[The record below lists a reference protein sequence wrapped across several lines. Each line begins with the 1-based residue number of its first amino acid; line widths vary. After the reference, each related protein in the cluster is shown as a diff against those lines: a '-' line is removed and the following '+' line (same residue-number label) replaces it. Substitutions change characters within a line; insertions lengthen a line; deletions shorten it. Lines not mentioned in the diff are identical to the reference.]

1 MRALGSQTSS
11 LLALCTEF
19 VVLRNFRSDL
29 ANSRDTRGVGGSV
42 SIDDPGATLRALGGE
57 SERVTAL
64 AVGRVC
70 FIETAHSCPRARRLS
85 AFHPLSVILSLTI
98 VTGVLHPL
106 RSVFAVTSPARIKPV
121 SDASENPCASI
132 IASLRP
138 SGLPVRKASARY
150 WSAVKGGMGRFYPAR
165 FRSGKRLLQVRIRA
179 MS

>member
-1 MRALGSQTSS
+1 M
-11 LLALCTEF
+11 
-19 VVLRNFRSDL
+19 
-29 ANSRDTRGVGGSV
+29 
-42 SIDDPGATLRALGGE
+42 
-57 SERVTAL
+57 TAL

-70 FIETAHSCPRARRLS
+70 FIDTAHSCPRARRLS

-132 IASLRP
+132 IVSVRP

-150 WSAVKGGMGRFYPAR
+150 WSLVKRGMAASTRLDPGAASGAR
-165 FRSGKRLLQVRIRA
+165 PRA
-179 MS
+179 DSKLPVGSR